1 MGKYLTEKEAREAI
15 VDIGKRVYLSGYV
28 GANDGNISCR
38 ISDDTILVT
47 PTGVSKG
54 FMTPDMMVK
63 MALDGH
69 VIGEGKP
76 SSEVKMHIRAYKD
89 NDEINGVIH
98 VHPPVATSFSVIG
111 MSLDTPLVAEAVLVT
126 GNIPLAEYAEPGTYD
141 VPESI
146 APYIQGYNGALLENH
161 GAITWGKDVYQ
172 ALYRMEALEHQAK
185 ITMYSMLLSKL
196 TGNPVRHFSQDELN
210 ALVRIRD
217 NMGVHTGGKPKA

>member
-1 MGKYLTEKEAREAI
+1 MKKYMTEDEARKAVVE
-15 VDIGKRVYLSGYV
+15 IGRRVYQSGYV

-38 ISDDTILVT
+38 IDDNVIIVT

-54 FMTPDMMVK
+54 FMTKEMLVK
-63 MALDGH
+63 MTLDGK

-89 NDEINGVIH
+89 NEEVNGVIH

-111 MSLDTPLVAEAVLVT
+111 MDLDTPLVAEAVLVT
-126 GNIPLAEYAEPGTYD
+126 GNIPLAKYAEPGTYD

-146 APYIQGYNGALLENH
+146 APYIKTHHGALLESH

-196 TGNPVRHFSQDELN
+196 TGNPVRHFTRDELD
-210 ALVRIRD
+210 ALVCIRD
-217 NMGVHTGGKPKA
+217 NMGIHTGGIPKA